1 MERKLTVSF
10 SVGYKNE
17 GVLGLLLGT
26 ELRRR
31 LDNNNIGNNTEI

>member
-10 SVGYKNE
+10 NVCYKNE

-31 LDNNNIGNNTEI
+31 LDNINIDNDTEI